1 MRGVFKWTITP
12 CSSSIILV
20 VIKGLVLWH
29 LGSSLCIL
37 FCSFCSQLSVW
48 EHQCAGWTRAQ
59 TLRKGGPSFI
69 LDPQSSTQH
78 FVCWRGPAHTWL
90 HNLDPPTSGLRIC
103 CLAGSPDTSVV
114 PRLPAALQPW
124 PHSWLLLCWLS
135 PPCVPQPLLSPTA
148 QSWSSLWSWTAT
160 VLWVSAYQYSFW
172 AWAAV
177 FWC

>member
-1 MRGVFKWTITP
+1 M
-12 CSSSIILV
+12 

-48 EHQCAGWTRAQ
+48 EHQCAGWTGAQ

-69 LDPQSSTQH
+69 LDPQSTTQH
-78 FVCWRGPAHTWL
+78 LVCVGEA
-90 HNLDPPTSGLRIC
+90 PPTHGYTTRTQQPRGLRIC
-103 CLAGSPDTSVV
+103 CLAGSPDTCVV

-148 QSWSSLWSWTAT
+148 QS
-160 VLWVSAYQYSFW
+160 
-172 AWAAV
+172 
-177 FWC
+177 